1 VFGATAIVNR
11 DDWGLTWNMVLDN
24 GGLLVSKQINLE
36 IEVELIRQ

>member
-11 DDWGLTWNMVLDN
+11 DDWGLAWNMVLDN